1 VLDKMSRIGSKL
13 DDKNFL
19 KELAVQ
25 EKINEEIIAKE
36 NLSMQQK
43 DIKKVKEIYNKLK
56 RNEKKISNSIPI
68 SRYSSFNSSMKNS
81 NEFRNEI
88 RERDK
93 NIRRISSDL
102 TSDFIAEKFDEL
114 EKIQLI
120 REKIGTS
127 IDINDIK
134 TLRESE
140 QAFFQRKR
148 TDLLS
153 DVGDANM
160 DQPKSTQDVVLSPE
174 PIFNSLTTK
183 LMQMMMQNTIK
194 INKKSMQNK

>member
-1 VLDKMSRIGSKL
+1 
-13 DDKNFL
+13 
-19 KELAVQ
+19 
-25 EKINEEIIAKE
+25 
-36 NLSMQQK
+36 
-43 DIKKVKEIYNKLK
+43 
-56 RNEKKISNSIPI
+56 
-68 SRYSSFNSSMKNS
+68 MKNS

-160 DQPKSTQDVVLSPE
+160 DQPKSTQDVVLSPDTN
-174 PIFNSLTTK
+174 IQQSND
-183 LMQMMMQNTIK
+183 
-194 INKKSMQNK
+194 